1 MKEKGI
7 QFSQEF
13 MQERNFNYMII
24 SNRIKNYYK
33 KMFNIEIIN
42 LFYKRKKRKST
53 SQMEQQE
60 NYLRLIQAETFDFYI
75 LIKDN
80 NKKIFKYRLLKATYD
95 NSKYRENEN
104 KYLDFMEKLYVF
116 VDESLGK
123 YCKKRYINK
132 LNNEDLNN
140 LIRKNGEINE
150 DYKNWIIENYFEM
163 ECGLIL
169 QKQTKEINIEEKWYV
184 DRIYWNNTF
193 RCGHKK

>member
-1 MKEKGI
+1 MKNFVVKSYYKTTERRKLELEEKEK
-7 QFSQEF
+7 QFTQEF

-42 LFYKRKKRKST
+42 LFYKRKKKKSAN
-53 SQMEQQE
+53 QMVQQE

-80 NKKIFKYRLLKATYD
+80 NRRIFKYRLLKATYD
-95 NSKYRENEN
+95 NSRYRENKNEN
-104 KYLDFMEKLYVF
+104 LDFMEKLYVF
-116 VDESLGK
+116 VDENLGK

-150 DYKNWIIENYFEM
+150 DYKNWIIENYFE
-163 ECGLIL
+163 
-169 QKQTKEINIEEKWYV
+169 TEE
-184 DRIYWNNTF
+184 NQENSEQN
-193 RCGHKK
+193 